1 MRRIIII
8 IGSILL
14 IVGAVVIGKKISESG
29 KKKITK
35 FEKVVKS
42 VYTETVKNSSIPVTI
57 TTSGNLQSKH
67 KIDLY
72 AEVQGVLQFTG
83 KEFKIGTSYSKGQS
97 IISINSDEFYANLQA
112 QKSAFY
118 NTITAIMPDI
128 QLDYPNEYNKWK
140 SYLVSFD
147 MNKTTPV
154 LPTFNSE
161 KEKFFISG
169 RGVLTSYYN
178 VKNLETKLNKYNLR
192 APFNG
197 VLTETT
203 VTNGSLV
210 RAGQK
215 LGEFIDTSIFELE
228 VNINEAYAYLMKKG
242 NKVTVSSLSE
252 STTWEA
258 VVVRVNA
265 KVNQTTQTVKVF
277 LQVKGEGLKDGM
289 YLNADLQTKKIDNAI
304 EISRRLLVDNSKV
317 YTVKDSILEL
327 VDVNPVYFGNETV
340 VVKGL
345 ENGTAI
351 LAKSL
356 PGAYEGMLVKIL
368 NDKE

>member
-1 MRRIIII
+1 
-8 IGSILL
+8 
-14 IVGAVVIGKKISESG
+14 
-29 KKKITK
+29 
-35 FEKVVKS
+35 
-42 VYTETVKNSSIPVTI
+42 
-57 TTSGNLQSKH
+57 
-67 KIDLY
+67 
-72 AEVQGVLQFTG
+72 
-83 KEFKIGTSYSKGQS
+83 
-97 IISINSDEFYANLQA
+97 
-112 QKSAFY
+112 
-118 NTITAIMPDI
+118 
-128 QLDYPNEYNKWK
+128 
-140 SYLVSFD
+140 
-147 MNKTTPV
+147 
-154 LPTFNSE
+154 
-161 KEKFFISG
+161 
-169 RGVLTSYYN
+169 
-178 VKNLETKLNKYNLR
+178 LETKLNKYNLR

-242 NKVTVSSLSE
+242 NKVTVSSLSK

-356 PGAYEGMLVKIL
+356 PGAYEGMLVKTL